1 MSNSILDAFG
11 QRTYDES
18 KPMARTFVANV
29 FAYMFAGLAISGI
42 IAWAVGRNVD
52 TFMSIFMKYGADGMP
67 AISPVGYIIMFAPL
81 AVSLVMQMAYHRLP
95 VWALV
100 SLFLAYAV
108 LIGLSLSSIFIVFKI
123 GSIIGIFFITAGL
136 YGAMAVLGYTTKM
149 DLSKFGSIMYMLFI
163 GIFIASLVN
172 IFMKSEG
179 LDWIISIIG
188 VVVFTG
194 LTAVKLQEIRY
205 MSQNVEYG
213 SEPASKL
220 AIIAG
225 LQLYILF
232 INLFIT
238 LLRLFGQRNE

>member
-11 QRTYDES
+11 QKTYDES

-42 IAWAVGRNVD
+42 VAYVFGN
-52 TFMSIFMKYGADGMP
+52 
-67 AISPVGYIIMFAPL
+67 SPHLWLKLINLETGGPSGLGWIIMLAPL
-81 AVSLVMQMAYHRLP
+81 AVSLVMQMAFHRL
-95 VWALV
+95 
-100 SLFLAYAV
+100 SLAVILGLFILYAV
-108 LIGLSLSSIFIVFKI
+108 LIGMSLCFIFVVYTK
-123 GSIIGIFFITAGL
+123 GSILTTFLISAGMF
-136 YGAMAVLGYTTKM
+136 GAMAILGYTTKM
-149 DLSKFGSIMYMLFI
+149 DLSKLGSVLYMLFI
-163 GIFIASLVN
+163 GIFIASMVN
-172 IFMKSEG
+172 IFMKSDG
-179 LDWIISIIG
+179 LGWMISIIG
-188 VVVFTG
+188 VIVFTG

-220 AIIAG
+220 AVIAG

-238 LLRLFGQRNE
+238 LLRFFGQRNE

>member
-1 MSNSILDAFG
+1 MANSILDAFG
-11 QRTYDES
+11 QRTYDET
-18 KPMARTFVANV
+18 KPMAKTFVANV
-29 FAYMFAGLAISGI
+29 FAYMFAGLAISG
-42 IAWAVGRNVD
+42 V
-52 TFMSIFMKYGADGMP
+52 
-67 AISPVGYIIMFAPL
+67 ISYVFANTPSLWIKLVNLESGGLSALGWVVMFAPL
-81 AVSLVMQMAYHRLP
+81 AVSMVMQMAYHRMPL
-95 VWALV
+95 WAIIG
-100 SLFLAYAV
+100 LFILYAV
-108 LIGLSLSSIFIVFKI
+108 LIGMSLCFIFLVYTGASILTTFL
-123 GSIIGIFFITAGL
+123 ITAGM

-149 DLSKFGSIMYMLFI
+149 DLTKFGSIMYMLFI
-163 GIFIASLVN
+163 GIFIASMVN

-194 LTAVKLQEIRY
+194 LTAVKLQEVKY

-220 AIIAG
+220 AVIAG

-238 LLRLFGQRNE
+238 LLRFFGERE